1 MVVYTG
7 AGRAPAPVYN
17 ERTLCGLGR
26 SLGTTGRLD
35 PDGVRVALEHLAQF
49 STLGRAMAVTH
60 IHALATEAVRAA
72 SDGADFLAEAERT
85 LGTKITM
92 LDGEAEAAASAW
104 GVVSGIPGAD
114 GMMGDLGGGS
124 LEIVALDAGVP
135 GARATL
141 PVGSLRLKEMVGGNI
156 AKAEPH
162 VDKAIARVE
171 WLDSIKGRTFYPV
184 GGAWRAFANVHMGQH
199 NYPLHVIHQY
209 KLARGDA
216 ISLLQLIM
224 RMSPKSL
231 AKIPRVPKA
240 RLGTLPVAA
249 LVMERLLTTAKPK
262 EIVFSAHG
270 LREGWLYSQLPDG
283 QKALDPLLAGAAEV
297 AARKSR
303 FSPPGEELEQWI
315 APLFPEDQPR
325 RERLRRAAVMLSDV
339 AWRDHPDYRARDSF
353 SRVLH
358 MPFTGIDHGER
369 VILAFMVSASY
380 GGGRTGPVRSLVR
393 PFASD
398 EDVEYAITVGRALRF
413 ARSLTGGTA
422 EVLRTTRL
430 EMDKQHL
437 TLRLPWGTGYL
448 MSDEIDKRFVALAKR
463 LSRKTRVLD

>member
-7 AGRAPAPVYN
+7 SGRAPAPVYN

-35 PDGVRVALEHLAQF
+35 PDAIQVALAHLSRFAA
-49 STLGRAMAVTH
+49 LGRAMAVTH

-72 SDGADFLAEAERT
+72 EDGAAFVAEAERT
-85 LGTKITM
+85 LGTSIRI
-92 LDGEAEAAASAW
+92 LDGEAEATASAS
-104 GVVSGIPGAD
+104 GVVSGIPAAD

-124 LEIVALDAGVP
+124 LEIVALDMGVP
-135 GARATL
+135 GSRATL
-141 PVGSLRLKEMVGGNI
+141 PVGSLRLREMVGGNI
-156 AKAEPH
+156 SKAEAY
-162 VDKAIARVE
+162 VDKAIAKVG
-171 WLDSIKGRTFYPV
+171 WLGSIKGRTFYPV
-184 GGAWRAFANVHMGQH
+184 GGAWRAFASVHMGQH
-199 NYPLHVIHQY
+199 NYPLHIIHQY
-209 KLARGDA
+209 ALSRADA
-216 ISLLQLIM
+216 LSLLQLIM

-249 LVMERLLTTAKPK
+249 LVMERLLAAAKPK
-262 EIVFSAHG
+262 EVVFSAHG
-270 LREGWLYSQLPDG
+270 LREGWLFSQSSAT
-283 QKALDPLLAGAAEV
+283 QQAADPLLTDAAEV
-297 AARKSR
+297 GARESR
-303 FSPPGEELEQWI
+303 FGAPGEELDQWLQ
-315 APLFPEDQPR
+315 PLFPDEPPR
-325 RERLRRAAVMLSDV
+325 RQRLRRAAVILSDI

-358 MPFTGIDHGER
+358 MPLTGIDHGER

-393 PFASD
+393 PLAAD
-398 EDVEYAITVGRALRF
+398 DDIEYAMTVGRALRF
-413 ARSLTGGTA
+413 ARSLTGGTV

-437 TLRLPWGTGYL
+437 VLRLPKGTGYL
-448 MSDEIDKRFVALAKR
+448 MSEEISKRFTALAKR
-463 LSRKTRVLD
+463 LSRKPRVED